1 MKSVIEDKIIAYFDG
16 ELSDADSAELLH
28 LVSISPEIRDLF
40 RQHEMLRE
48 LAHEATRSVM
58 VSPEVESALFSR
70 IEALAQKPAREK
82 AVLIFSRR
90 TVAVAALALVLISS
104 SLGYLV
110 PKLFSNGPEEQVQA
124 PALRQENISGSEK
137 TLLNGS
143 SAASIEKLSLPV
155 KANLANVVRKQVA
168 LNREV
173 SDREE
178 IGSVTDRTDGT
189 GRTDVAKISLVD
201 KPIGLREINPV
212 SAKSEDIH
220 SSNIGEHHSPFDLK
234 EISPESGS
242 LFEIGLQ
249 TSSGFTYPADA
260 APIKPF
266 ADQRLS
272 IAYHITENNV
282 IGFRLGSGLYQQL
295 GDVKRTQENG
305 LDVLSR
311 NIETKRSFS
320 EEIYFSHLEPI
331 YFVAPLTL
339 EFSLGGG
346 FIPNGYSLGIEAGI
360 RIPLSESFL
369 FDAVFALSRIH
380 SNGLAASA
388 ILASESTS
396 NKPVLFGESTDIRN
410 TLNGRLHYGFIY
422 RF

>member
-1 MKSVIEDKIIAYFDG
+1 MKNAIEDKIIAYFDG
-16 ELSDADSAELLH
+16 DLSDADSAELLH
-28 LVSISPEIRDLF
+28 LTSVSPEIRDLF

-58 VSPEVESALFSR
+58 VSPEVESSLFLR
-70 IEALAQKPAREK
+70 IEALAQKPAKEK

-90 TVAVAALALVLISS
+90 TVAIAALGLVLISG

-110 PKLFSNGPEEQVQA
+110 PKLLSNGSEEQKQGVA
-124 PALRQENISGSEK
+124 STSENISQSDRASVNASVTPTEK
-137 TLLNGS
+137 S
-143 SAASIEKLSLPV
+143 SLTEKATADFVPAV
-155 KANLANVVRKQVA
+155 QKQVSFKRTSGGEEVVA
-168 LNREV
+168 L
-173 SDREE
+173 
-178 IGSVTDRTDGT
+178 TDGT
-189 GRTDVAKISLVD
+189 NGTSRTDAAESSFGTTAEMSEIYLVTA
-201 KPIGLREINPV
+201 R
-212 SAKSEDIH
+212 SEEIH
-220 SSNIGEHHSPFDLK
+220 SNNIAERHSPFDLK
-234 EISPESGS
+234 DISPESGS

-249 TSSGFTYPADA
+249 TSSGFTYPSDA

-272 IAYHITENNV
+272 IAYHITENNL

-295 GDVKRTQENG
+295 GDVKRSQENG

-320 EEIYFSHLEPI
+320 EEFFFSHLEPI
-331 YFVAPLTL
+331 YFVAPFTL
-339 EFSLGGG
+339 EFSFGGG
-346 FIPNGYSLGIEAGI
+346 FIPNGYTLGVEAGI

-369 FDAVFALSRIH
+369 FDAVFALSRVH
-380 SNGLAASA
+380 SNGLASSA
-388 ILASESTS
+388 ILASESAS
-396 NKPVLFGESTDIRN
+396 SKPVLLGESTDIRN